1 MPLTASRATR
11 SPSRRRPRV
20 ARRGVAR
27 ELVERHPLVRRLLL
41 AVIPGDARE
50 IRRLEVTGHSD
61 LLLVVKQSTHG
72 TGHRVIIDYH
82 GPLHF
87 FDYLESFFH
96 LERFQ
101 NRGGYWT
108 QQLKPRKVLSDA
120 KANWMKPNPHR
131 GSDFDDFLKSE
142 GIYEE
147 VMTSPKVK
155 KAILDLGDSIQAGE
169 REAFAAGWNAFLATH
184 SGLLMAHGIKDFRL
198 GFEEAWAKY
207 WQSRK
212 EK

>member
-1 MPLTASRATR
+1 
-11 SPSRRRPRV
+11 
-20 ARRGVAR
+20 
-27 ELVERHPLVRRLLL
+27 
-41 AVIPGDARE
+41 
-50 IRRLEVTGHSD
+50 
-61 LLLVVKQSTHG
+61 
-72 TGHRVIIDYH
+72 
-82 GPLHF
+82 
-87 FDYLESFFH
+87 
-96 LERFQ
+96 
-101 NRGGYWT
+101 
-108 QQLKPRKVLSDA
+108 
-120 KANWMKPNPHR
+120 MKPNPHR
-131 GSDFDDFLKSE
+131 GSDFEDFLKSE